1 MAIEGLDVAEDERKD
16 GPGRFAKAA
25 RALGFEPAIKEF
37 EVPTRTAEEAAAA
50 CGATVGEIVKSLVFK
65 GKKSGIPMMFLVS
78 GVNRVDQKGVA
89 ALIGEPLDRPDG
101 QFVRDLTGFAIGGIP
116 PFGHDT
122 PLKSFIDEDLL
133 AFAGV
138 WAAAGSPNSVFP
150 ITPAELQRLAKA
162 TPMRVKE

>member
-1 MAIEGLDVAEDERKD
+1 M
-16 GPGRFAKAA
+16 
-25 RALGFEPAIKEF
+25 
-37 EVPTRTAEEAAAA
+37 PTRTAEEAAAA

-65 GKKSGIPMMFLVS
+65 GKKSGTPLMFLVS

-89 ALIGEPLDRPDG
+89 AQVGEPLDRPDG

-122 PLKSFIDEDLL
+122 PLKSYIDEDLL
-133 AFAGV
+133 LFANV

-150 ITPAELQRLAKA
+150 VTPAELQRLTHA
-162 TPMRVKE
+162 TPIRVKE

>member
-1 MAIEGLDVAEDERKD
+1 MSEPERRD
-16 GPGRFAKAA
+16 GPGRFEKAA
-25 RALGFEPAIKEF
+25 RALGFVPEIKEF
-37 EVPTRTAEEAAAA
+37 EIPTRTAEEAAAA

-65 GKKSGIPMMFLVS
+65 GKKSGKPLMFLVS

-89 ALIGEPLDRPDG
+89 ERIGEPLDRPDG

-122 PLKSFIDEDLL
+122 PLTSYIDEDLL
-133 AFAGV
+133 AFASV

-162 TPMRVKE
+162 IALKVKE